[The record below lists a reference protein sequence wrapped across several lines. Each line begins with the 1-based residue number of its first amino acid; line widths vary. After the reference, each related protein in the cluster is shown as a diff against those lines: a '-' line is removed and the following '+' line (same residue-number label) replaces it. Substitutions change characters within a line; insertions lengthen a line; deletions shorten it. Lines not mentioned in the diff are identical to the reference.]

1 MIQRV
6 TRWPTLSWLESANAS
21 SGSRRVVYRGP
32 LSGLGLQL
40 HYGFDGWQEPIG
52 DAEFEVVERGI
63 AVAQVSG
70 LAGHVSLE

>member
-1 MIQRV
+1 
-6 TRWPTLSWLESANAS
+6 
-21 SGSRRVVYRGP
+21 VYRGP